1 MNHTNTSGLVGRAS
15 TLSAQ
20 WCSVAFLGEEV
31 VSAPLCWVMMI
42 SFFFWLLIVGCEN
55 SLSPPKN
62 PLNQTRST
70 ESSVSHPLPFGLPGE
85 LEGQIYEAPPAAM
98 LCWSLD
104 RTASEANTSEGSDR
118 DRGCREP
125 PPPHQQAASH

>member
-1 MNHTNTSGLVGRAS
+1 MVFSGFPGGGS
-15 TLSAQ
+15 
-20 WCSVAFLGEEV
+20 SVCPSLLGHDD
-31 VSAPLCWVMMI
+31 LI
-42 SFFFWLLIVGCEN
+42 FFFWLLIVGCEN

-85 LEGQIYEAPPAAM
+85 LGGQICEAPPAAM

-104 RTASEANTSEGSDR
+104 RTASEANTSEESDR

-125 PPPHQQAASH
+125 PPPHQQAAGH